1 MFQPRSYFQLY
12 ANYQVHNSRF
22 CPKTYS
28 QIIIIIHYKVMPSY
42 SLLFTIHANY
52 PKPNLGA
59 FILNLYQVINYHI
72 CFNSKFYIINICP
85 SSRLHVSFTYAQ
97 FIPNLHMF
105 NSCLFTCMPNLYVPN
120 LRQFTY
126 IPSFMPF
133 YTYIKIHSLHVYKAM
148 PNSHRS
154 IFSQIYVSIFLP
166 YFT

>member
-1 MFQPRSYFQLY
+1 MVVFPPKPQ
-12 ANYQVHNSRF
+12 YQFMHLTYRNVHDSHF

-59 FILNLYQVINYHI
+59 FILNFLQVINYHI
-72 CFNSKFYIINICP
+72 CFYSKFFIINICP

-105 NSCLFTCMPNLYVPN
+105 NSCRFTCMPILC
-120 LRQFTY
+120 QFTH
-126 IPSFMPF
+126 IPSFRPF
-133 YTYIKIHSLHVYKAM
+133 YICQDS
-148 PNSHRS
+148 
-154 IFSQIYVSIFLP
+154 
-166 YFT
+166 

>member
-1 MFQPRSYFQLY
+1 MVVFHPKPQ
-12 ANYQVHNSRF
+12 YQFMCLTYRNVHDSRF

-85 SSRLHVSFTYAQ
+85 SSRLHVNFTYAQ
-97 FIPNLHMF
+97 FVPNLHMF
-105 NSCLFTCMPNLYVPN
+105 NLCRFTCMPILCHFTISSSSQNYMYQVSYPINPN
-120 LRQFTY
+120 HD
-126 IPSFMPF
+126 S
-133 YTYIKIHSLHVYKAM
+133 
-148 PNSHRS
+148 
-154 IFSQIYVSIFLP
+154 
-166 YFT
+166 